1 MKLLSR
7 WKNVLRLICSA
18 ISSFWLVSR
27 WAVAAITLYF
37 SFNPYSPSN
46 GRRKEK
52 KKNVALP
59 SAREGKG
66 GTHSELPD
74 TISLNIKLVKKPSV
88 ISWVLDQ
95 GKCLWN

>member
-1 MKLLSR
+1 MYLDLFVLLFLPFDWSLDEQ
-7 WKNVLRLICSA
+7 WQLSHFTFPLTLI
-18 ISSFWLVSR
+18 L
-27 WAVAAITLYF
+27 LLM
-37 SFNPYSPSN
+37 
-46 GRRKEK
+46 GEEKKK

-66 GTHSELPD
+66 STHSELPD

-95 GKCLWN
+95 GKCL